1 MSKFDG
7 EIRAAG
13 EGSVELQELLAA
25 LGRPPQIAA
34 DRQDAL
40 AHYLSGEAGWSDAR
54 KALAGTFAKPS
65 RRGTGLTSEQEK

>member
-25 LGRPPQIAA
+25 LGRSPQLAVN
-34 DRQDAL
+34 RQDAL
-40 AHYLSGEAGWSDAR
+40 AHYLSGKEGWSDAR
-54 KALAGTFAKPS
+54 DALRGAFAKPS
-65 RRGTGLTSEQEK
+65 GRGTGLTGEQDK

>member
-1 MSKFDG
+1 LSKFDG

-34 DRQDAL
+34 DRQDAM
-40 AHYLSGEAGWSDAR
+40 AHYLSGEEGWSDAR
-54 KALAGTFAKPS
+54 KTLAGTFAKLS
-65 RRGTGLTSEQEK
+65 RRGTGLTGEQDK

>member
-40 AHYLSGEAGWSDAR
+40 AHYLSGEEGWSDAR
-54 KALAGTFAKPS
+54 DALRGAFAKPS
-65 RRGTGLTSEQEK
+65 RRGTGLTGEQDK